1 MDLLVPPRDER
12 SCDLCGRA
20 AVLEVHEVPAPG
32 PRSGYR
38 ALCGLCLTI
47 ELLERRSRA
56 HALLRPLLRAA

>member
-20 AVLEVHEVPAPG
+20 AAPG